1 MPQVAGVTH
10 RDVVVRGLR
19 LHVAEAGAG
28 PPIVLQHGWPEN
40 WWAWRE
46 LIGPLAESNRVVC
59 PDLRGLGWSDGAS
72 DGYEKERMA
81 SDLIGLLDALELE
94 RVRLVGHDWGGLAGF
109 LACLRA
115 PDRFSGYLAI
125 GINHPW
131 IELPSRPDPRALG
144 RLWYQ
149 FVLASP
155 VLGGQLLRQPQVVRR
170 MLRQAGRGVWDEEAV
185 EVYAERLGTDKG
197 RQATV
202 GIYRSF
208 LTRELIPT
216 LRGRYSQA
224 RLHVPT
230 KLLVGER
237 DPVIEAETLA
247 GFDEHAD
254 DMTLEVVPGAAHWLP
269 EEVPQR
275 VLEAIAA
282 LPR

>member
-1 MPQVAGVTH
+1 MPEVEGVGH
-10 RDVVVRGLR
+10 RDVVVGGLR
-19 LHVAEAGAG
+19 LHVAEAGDG
-28 PPIVLQHGWPEN
+28 PPVLLQHGWPQN

-46 LIGPLAESNRVVC
+46 LIGPLSQSNRVIC
-59 PDLRGLGWSDGAS
+59 PDLRGLGWSDGAR

-81 SDLIGLLDALELE
+81 SDLLGLLDELGLE

-109 LACLRA
+109 LACLHA
-115 PDRFSGYLAI
+115 PERFSGYLAL

-131 IELPSRPDPRALG
+131 IELPPRPDPRALG

-155 VLGGQLLRQPQVVRR
+155 WLGGWLLRQPDISRR
-170 MLRQAGRGVWDEEAV
+170 LMRLAGRGAWDEHAV
-185 EVYAERLGTDKG
+185 EVYAERLSRDVGSS
-197 RQATV
+197 ATV

-208 LTRELIPT
+208 LTRELVPM
-216 LRGRYSQA
+216 LRGRYA
-224 RLHVPT
+224 GTRLTVPT
-230 KLLVGER
+230 RLMIGEL
-237 DPVIEAETLA
+237 DPVIKADTLA
-247 GFDEHAD
+247 GFEAHAD

-282 LPR
+282 LPQ